1 MKLTKGKKQRKRN
14 KKIGTKSVDKLLH
27 FSLIKM
33 DFFFLKMGVVF
44 LKEENHCTHLLG
56 IRNLRE
62 LKDGNLILFIGQ
74 LTI

>member
-1 MKLTKGKKQRKRN
+1 
-14 KKIGTKSVDKLLH
+14 
-27 FSLIKM
+27 M